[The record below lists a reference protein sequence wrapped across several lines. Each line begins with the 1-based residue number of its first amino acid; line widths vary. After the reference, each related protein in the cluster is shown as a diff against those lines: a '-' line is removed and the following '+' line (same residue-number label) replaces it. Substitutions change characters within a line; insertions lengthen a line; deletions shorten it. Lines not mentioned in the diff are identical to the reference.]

1 MSPIVVQSVEPFG
14 LQVGIGHF
22 LCVLIHLRS
31 WVWDDSL
38 CIFYHFFSRYLIRYF
53 CQKFAAIQWNW
64 SPSFLVVW
72 LPLLEPELTY
82 YVVRERLASNEWL
95 PSHSIL
101 VYHSSMSIFAWDKP
115 LNLLK
120 SYTSLLACFIKNQRL
135 SQNVPNAA
143 VADRFS
149 CLSNV
154 LSCAESTL
162 RNGLLLQHQLIVRLL
177 VALVT
182 LGSFHLGAPDNL
194 STGKVHFEGCL
205 ARGCDEGWG
214 KTKATWFQGPHL
226 SSFCWT
232 CLYHKAKPKLQ
243 AVQQEGLCKCRKF
256 GWLWFWLYIFA
267 KWNIHQTDT
276 GRDERGSECKKRSLT
291 LAAPEL
297 CTPPCLPYLGRSL
310 HRPIGMVQW

>member
-1 MSPIVVQSVEPFG
+1 MNDSRATQ
-14 LQVGIGHF
+14 
-22 LCVLIHLRS
+22 
-31 WVWDDSL
+31 SL
-38 CIFYHFFSRYLIRYF
+38 CI
-53 CQKFAAIQWNW
+53 
-64 SPSFLVVW
+64 
-72 LPLLEPELTY
+72 TG
-82 YVVRERLASNEWL
+82 
-95 PSHSIL
+95 
-101 VYHSSMSIFAWDKP
+101 SMSIFAWDKP

-276 GRDERGSECKKRSLT
+276 GRDEKAQNAKREVSLLRLLSFAHRHVCHISADLSIDYWDGAVIAILDELEKDLPDSHGDFKQWT
-291 LAAPEL
+291 LLIPSTAIKSIN
-297 CTPPCLPYLGRSL
+297 CPYLSYFVSWEMLPRFCHDHKLYEEILMTTVCWNYLTSW
-310 HRPIGMVQW
+310 MTYSM